1 MLNQSDFSLDFKVPL
16 LSDYEKF
23 KSFLSLYTE
32 NALSCEINPITL
44 FLWKDY
50 YKQEI
55 AFFEDLAF
63 IKLGREEKVFL
74 LPFGKDIKKGVTI
87 LKEYCKKENIPLC
100 FLAAEGERLDAFNSI
115 FSEEFSQTESRD
127 DFEYLYLSEK
137 LINLSGKAFHS
148 KRNHISA
155 FTKKN
160 DWCYK
165 SLSQEILPD
174 IFKMS
179 DEWLSLASDNPEQT
193 SLISEN
199 KAIKELLPNFEA
211 LGIKGGGIYVDGK
224 LIAFTFGSKIND
236 KVFDVQVEKALPQ
249 FRSAY
254 TLINNQFVKNEL
266 SSFKYINR
274 EDDMGIEGL
283 RKAKLSYHP
292 EILLK
297 KYIIEEV

>member
-1 MLNQSDFSLDFKVPL
+1 MLNESDFSLDFKVPC

-23 KSFLSLYTE
+23 KSFLSPYTE
-32 NALSCEINPITL
+32 NAFSCEINPITL

-50 YKQEI
+50 YKQEL

-74 LPFGKDIKKGVTI
+74 LPFGADMEKGVAL
-87 LKEYCKKENIPLC
+87 LKKYCKAENIPLC
-100 FLAAEGERLDAFNSI
+100 FLAAEGERLDTFNSI
-115 FSEEFSQTESRD
+115 FGEYFSQTESRD
-127 DFEYLYLSEK
+127 DFEYLYLAEN

-155 FTKKN
+155 FSKKYN
-160 DWCYK
+160 WCYK
-165 SLSQEILPD
+165 SLSKEILPD

-179 DEWLSLASDNPEQT
+179 DEWLSLASDNPEQS

-199 KAIKELLPNFEA
+199 KAIKEILPLFEN
-211 LGIKGGGIYVDGK
+211 LGIKGGGIYVDNN
-224 LIAFTFGSKIND
+224 LVAFTFGSKISD
-236 KVFDVQVEKALPQ
+236 RVFDVQVEKALPQ

-297 KYIIEEV
+297 KYIIKEV